1 MWQAMKTAQK
11 KLSPRPGAKERTARQ
26 PATIAAKLAT
36 LSDREINRLLRRSS
50 RSLLRRRPA
59 GRRTRAP
66 NWTEAEDRLLGTWPD
81 ERLARF
87 LDRTL
92 KAVQTRRL
100 KQGIRFG
107 SPPPRWTAD
116 EKRLLDPAL
125 ARGPI
130 RKWTGEVA
138 RRLGR
143 SVVAIRRQRRL
154 KYGPVFP
161 SPRKWSVREL
171 RLLGTR
177 RDREVATLI
186 GRKCVDVQV
195 KRCALGIPSFRARHK
210 FKWTPAAD
218 RLLGT
223 QPDRVL
229 AERLGCSH
237 AVLKARRRAL
247 GISSVGRRLWT
258 PEEER
263 LVGTMRDEEVAR
275 RLGRS
280 RKSVVH
286 RRRALNLSQPKAETR
301 VRPPRP

>member
-1 MWQAMKTAQK
+1 MKTAQK
-11 KLSPRPGAKERTARQ
+11 KRSPRPGTKVRAARQ
-26 PATIAAKLAT
+26 PASIAAKLAT
-36 LSDREINRLLRRSS
+36 MSDHKINRLLRRSS
-50 RSLLRRRPA
+50 RPLLRRRPA

-87 LDRTL
+87 LDRTV
-92 KAVQTRRL
+92 KAVESRRL
-100 KQGIRFG
+100 KQGIRFVT
-107 SPPPRWTAD
+107 PPPHWTA
-116 EKRLLDPAL
+116 EEERLLDPRS

-130 RKWTGEVA
+130 KKWTVELA

-143 SVVAIRRQRRL
+143 SVVAVRIHRRL
-154 KYGPVFP
+154 KYGQVCPTG
-161 SPRKWSVREL
+161 RKWTKREL

-177 RDREVATLI
+177 PDREVAVLI
-186 GRKCVDVQV
+186 GRTYETVQV
-195 KRCALGIPSFRARHK
+195 TRYSLRIPSHRARRK
-210 FKWTPAAD
+210 FRWTPAKD

-223 QPDRVL
+223 QIDQVL

-237 AVLKARRRAL
+237 AVLKARRQAL
-247 GISSVGRRLWT
+247 GISSVGCRLWT
-258 PEEER
+258 PKEER

-275 RLGRS
+275 RIGRS